1 MKLFPAKK
9 LWARECWLTTAVTAR
24 FDESPPSK
32 FPALQQ
38 ITERLV
44 PRETDN
50 FVSLESQCDK
60 INYFPRDQSIILTS
74 LQPRPLG
81 EGKAPWGRGCS
92 LVRASCADCKI
103 SRVFLGIKSDTA
115 VLSYTF
121 RFLTSFFFH
130 FYSLPRLFVS
140 FLLLCIYWIVFWC
153 ETFLG
158 KLLDGRKVG
167 G

>member
-103 SRVFLGIKSDTA
+103 SRVFWGSKATQQFCLTLFAFSP
-115 VLSYTF
+115 LSSFTF
-121 RFLTSFFFH
+121 IVCLVFLFLFFCCAFTGLYSGVKRFWGSF
-130 FYSLPRLFVS
+130 
-140 FLLLCIYWIVFWC
+140 
-153 ETFLG
+153 
-158 KLLDGRKVG
+158 
-167 G
+167 